1 MNIHK
6 ILKIVSKYGPKFSYF
21 DYLHK
26 IYDESC
32 RPVGSVRAV
41 IEEDG
46 RSWVAHEKHNLI
58 VNDARPAQAHLL
70 AEADSDYQAT
80 IFKIGTKGHDL
91 GPPEDT
97 DSPIA
102 PTMTDSSLIDTS
114 PFSKAI
120 GSFSYLPVVNP
131 TSVQFVTSIE
141 KTEANGAGS
150 VIYTEAGLFL
160 TNGDMFARETF
171 KGITKTA
178 SRKVTFYWQ
187 ILY

>member
-1 MNIHK
+1 MDMHRIV
-6 ILKIVSKYGPKFSYF
+6 KIVSKYGPKFPYF
-21 DYLHK
+21 NYLHK
-26 IYDESC
+26 IYDEAC
-32 RPVGSVRAV
+32 RPKGSVRVV

-46 RSWVAHEKHNLI
+46 VERIAHEKHNLI
-58 VNDARPAQAHLL
+58 VNSARPAQAHLL
-70 AEADSDYQAT
+70 AEADSNYQVT
-80 IFKIGTKGHDL
+80 VFKIGTKGHDL

-97 DSPIA
+97 NSPIA
-102 PTMTDSSLIDTS
+102 PTMTDTSLIDTS

-120 GSFSYLPVVNP
+120 GSFSYLPVVDP

-141 KTEANGAGS
+141 KTEANGSGS

-160 TNGDMFARETF
+160 SNGDMFARETF

-178 SRKVTFYWQ
+178 SRKVTFYWS